1 MSQYGKRDIMKK
13 ISIIYW
19 SEYGNVELLATK
31 IAEGAK
37 AAGAEVVLKRVQEAT
52 IEDVTSA
59 DAVAFGSPSMD
70 NNQVE
75 QTEMEP
81 FLKEFKLLPNNNK
94 NVVLF
99 GSFGWD
105 DGAFM
110 VNFKNI
116 MADYNFNVIGDV
128 TVKETPSE
136 VELKKA
142 EELGA
147 LLAK

>member
-1 MSQYGKRDIMKK
+1 MKK
-13 ISIIYW
+13 VSIIYW
-19 SEYGNVELLATK
+19 SEYGNVEVLATS
-31 IAEGAK
+31 IAKGAK
-37 AAGAEVVLKRVQEAT
+37 DAGAEVVLKRVQEAT
-52 IEDVTSA
+52 VEDVTSA

-70 NNQVE
+70 NNKVE

-81 FLKEFKLLPNNNK
+81 FLKEFKLLPSNNK
-94 NVVLF
+94 PTVLF

-128 TVKETPSE
+128 TVKETPNE
-136 VELKKA
+136 AELKKA

>member
-1 MSQYGKRDIMKK
+1 MKK
-13 ISIIYW
+13 VSIIYW
-19 SEYGNVELLATK
+19 SQYGNVELLATK
-31 IAEGAK
+31 IAKGAK
-37 AAGAEVVLKRVQEAT
+37 DAGAEVVLKRVKEAT

-70 NNQVE
+70 NNKVE

-94 NVVLF
+94 KTVLF

-116 MADYNFNVIGDV
+116 MSDYNFNVIGDI

-136 VELKKA
+136 VELNKA
-142 EELGA
+142 EKLGA
-147 LLAK
+147 LLAN